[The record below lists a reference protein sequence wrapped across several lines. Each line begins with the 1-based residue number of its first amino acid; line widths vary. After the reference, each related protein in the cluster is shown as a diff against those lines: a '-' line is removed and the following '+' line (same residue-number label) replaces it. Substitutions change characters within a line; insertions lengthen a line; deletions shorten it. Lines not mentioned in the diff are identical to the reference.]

1 MAIYLGTDKVS
12 LAGTSGG
19 FMLNGRL
26 IATKEYEFKLSD
38 TNYSSLTISTTAQTL
53 TLPATTYSNASTS
66 ITCHRLGQDYDGI
79 MIDLYNHDYVIF
91 FEQLIT
97 YAYSSSVSG
106 TIHGIKSVFVRDQHE
121 GRYYSSFNAT
131 TGQLNTSGNPT
142 WSNSYITSQSRLLYQ
157 KADNTYG
164 QSANGYG
171 IKSSSNPASFGVSN
185 SKGYINLTLSSIQ
198 AQANDSYFPV
208 AAMDALNTTN
218 TKIKSIW
225 YIYEGDKSMFGQIYN
240 RAYELATI

>member
-91 FEQLIT
+91 FE
-97 YAYSSSVSG
+97 
-106 TIHGIKSVFVRDQHE
+106 
-121 GRYYSSFNAT
+121 
-131 TGQLNTSGNPT
+131 
-142 WSNSYITSQSRLLYQ
+142 
-157 KADNTYG
+157 
-164 QSANGYG
+164 
-171 IKSSSNPASFGVSN
+171 
-185 SKGYINLTLSSIQ
+185 
-198 AQANDSYFPV
+198 
-208 AAMDALNTTN
+208 
-218 TKIKSIW
+218 
-225 YIYEGDKSMFGQIYN
+225 
-240 RAYELATI
+240 